1 MSVFITK
8 TVKFIFKA
16 ADRLV
21 NTLFITLLLLLLI
34 LTVYITSENKRI
46 LDEADSK
53 VYTAYKPTSEDTT
66 SFDELRAINN
76 EIVGWLT
83 IDDTKIDYPL
93 THTTNN
99 DKYVNTSATGEFSL
113 SGALFLDFRN
123 APDFSDPLTVIYGHN
138 MTDDMMFGV
147 IGKYSDPFFFKE
159 HKHGTLF
166 FGGDYYDV
174 SVFAY
179 LIADAHDTNVYSPTL
194 KEDGVESWIAHV
206 RETAV
211 NFDSKPLNGGR
222 MLLLSTCSSGITNG
236 RDLLAAVIT
245 PGGKPPEAKEVG
257 HSTSPAQLSG
267 IIRREKINI
276 YIVYMGI
283 ALAVLT
289 VIYFILKR
297 RKKKKHEQGK

>member
-66 SFDELRAINN
+66 SFDDLRAINN

-147 IGKYSDPFFFKE
+147 IDKYSDPFFFKE

-179 LIADAHDTNVYSPTL
+179 LMADAHDTNVYSPTL
-194 KEDGVESWIAHV
+194 KEDGVESWLAHV
-206 RETAV
+206 REIAV
-211 NFDSKPLNGGR
+211 NFDSKPIGGRR
-222 MLLLSTCSSGITNG
+222 MLLLSTCSSGVTNG
-236 RDLLAAVIT
+236 RDILTAVIT
-245 PGGKPPEAKEVG
+245 PGGKPPQAKEVG
-257 HSTSPAQLSG
+257 HSTSPAQLSA
-267 IIRREKINI
+267 IFKREKVNI
-276 YIVYMGI
+276 YLIYMGI
-283 ALAVLT
+283 VLVLLT
-289 VIYFILKR
+289 VFYIILKR
-297 RKKKKHEQGK
+297 RKRKKYEQEK